1 VLVASIQAGSG
12 QSRRCLRR
20 TARRHHRPPPNTE
33 ADTRANPIDPL
44 RRDAGWG
51 VAEGAQDQRE
61 LICPG
66 RILCG
71 GQRGTA
77 LSVDYV
83 LRYRGR

>member
-1 VLVASIQAGSG
+1 
-12 QSRRCLRR
+12 
-20 TARRHHRPPPNTE
+20 
-33 ADTRANPIDPL
+33 
-44 RRDAGWG
+44 